1 MNCKTVNLS
10 ESKANFIV
18 NPVDTAGF
26 NGSKTNR
33 FVAENYPHVE
43 RECLKYIRHNK
54 KNGRDILGTAQF
66 VARDPWA
73 LILCDPIKNDFI
85 DAYDRDYQ
93 YIVNLFSFAARNRPA
108 DGSGYG
114 PADSFGLHSPSRACA
129 LPLDVDENGFS
140 LEMVRQGL
148 SQVKDKASRL
158 GGTVAVPKVFAN
170 CRGKNIVE
178 EVFKGSNVKV
188 EIF

>member
-43 RECLKYIRHNK
+43 RECLKYIRHNR

-93 YIVNLFSFAARNRPA
+93 YIVNLVFQ
-108 DGSGYG
+108 
-114 PADSFGLHSPSRACA
+114 
-129 LPLDVDENGFS
+129 DVDGNGFP

-148 SQVKDKASRL
+148 SQVKDKASGL
-158 GGTVAVPKVFAN
+158 GGTVAVPKAFAN
-170 CRGKNIVE
+170 CRGKNLVE